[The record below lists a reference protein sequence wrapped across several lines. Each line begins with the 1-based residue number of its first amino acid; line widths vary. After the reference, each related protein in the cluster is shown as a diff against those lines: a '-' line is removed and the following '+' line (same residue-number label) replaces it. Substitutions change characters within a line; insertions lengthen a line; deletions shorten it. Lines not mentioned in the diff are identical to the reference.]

1 MNPTQL
7 LTEALIRSP
16 SITPDDAGCQVLLI
30 ERLVKLGFH
39 IERMRFDEV
48 ENLWARYGV
57 SQPLVVFAGHTDV
70 VPPGPLE
77 NWISPPFTPTIRDGH
92 LYGRGAADMKAS
104 LAAFITAIETYLA
117 KYPHFSGSIGL
128 LITADE
134 EGPSIN
140 GTLKVIETLA
150 ERGEKIDYCIVGEPT
165 SDKILGDTIK
175 NGRRGSLSGELTVHG
190 IQGHIAYPHLAQ
202 NPIHLIAPAIAE
214 LANLNWDQGNDYFPA
229 TSWQISNIHSGTG
242 ANNVIPGSITL
253 LFNLRFN
260 TEQTVDGLK
269 KQIHTILDKH
279 QLNYQ
284 LNWNLSGLP
293 YLTEPATL
301 TTALSKA
308 IKQITGIHPSLST
321 SGGTSDGRYI
331 APYCAEVVEFGPI
344 NASIHKVN
352 ECIALDDLEKL
363 SAIYCQTLAYLLQA

>member
-117 KYPHFSGSIGL
+117 EHPHFSGSIGL

-150 ERGEKIDYCIVGEPT
+150 ARGEKIDYCIVGEPT

-175 NGRRGSLSGELTVHG
+175 NGRRGSLSGELTVQG
-190 IQGHIAYPHLAQ
+190 IQGHIAYPHLAK

-214 LANLNWDQGNDYFPA
+214 LAHFNWDQGNDHFPA
-229 TSWQISNIHSGTG
+229 SSWQISNIHSGTG

-260 TEQTVDGLK
+260 TEQTVEGLK
-269 KQIHTILDKH
+269 KQIHTILDKY

-284 LNWNLSGLP
+284 INWNLSGLP
-293 YLTEPATL
+293 YLTKPATL
-301 TTALSKA
+301 TAALSEA

-363 SAIYCQTLAYLLQA
+363 SAIYRQTLVYLLEA